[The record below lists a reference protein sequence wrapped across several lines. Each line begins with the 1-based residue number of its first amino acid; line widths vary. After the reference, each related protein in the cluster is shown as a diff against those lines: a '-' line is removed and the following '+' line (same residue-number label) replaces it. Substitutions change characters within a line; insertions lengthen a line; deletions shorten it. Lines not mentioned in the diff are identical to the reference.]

1 VFASTPS
8 KPAVNRAPPSFGQSL
23 TLQRRVIHALLIREM
38 LTRYGRS
45 NIGFLWMIIEPMLFT
60 LAITAIWTATR
71 DLHGSSL
78 PIVAFAVTG
87 YSAMMMWRNMPGRCI
102 GALTQNKS
110 LLFHR
115 PVRPIDVYI
124 ARVALEFMG
133 STAALLVLVA
143 AFWSIDWMTL
153 PEDVLKVIAGWA
165 MLGWFGLGL
174 ALLMGALSE
183 RFDLVEK
190 LWSPMSYLLF
200 PFSGAAFIADTLP
213 EGAREVLLFLPMLN
227 CVEFIRDGYFG
238 SSFTAHYDM
247 GYTAVFNLC
256 LSLLALSQVLGV
268 NVDTDFE

>member
-1 VFASTPS
+1 MDHARPPLS
-8 KPAVNRAPPSFGQSL
+8 KSL
-23 TLQRRVIHALLIREM
+23 ALQGRVIHALLIREM

-45 NIGFLWMIIEPMLFT
+45 NIGFLWMILEPMLFT

-102 GALTQNKS
+102 KALTQNKS

-115 PVRPIDVYI
+115 QVRPIDVYI
-124 ARVALEFMG
+124 ARIALEFVG
-133 STAALLVLVA
+133 STAALIVVVA
-143 AFWSIDWMTL
+143 AFWSIDWMAL
-153 PEDVLKVIAGWA
+153 PEDVLKVIGGWM
-165 MLGWFGLGL
+165 MLGWFGMGL
-174 ALLMGALSE
+174 ALLLGSLSE
-183 RFDLVEK
+183 RFDLLEK

-213 EGAREVLLFLPMLN
+213 EGAREILLYLPMLN
-227 CVEFIRDGYFG
+227 CVEYIRDGYFG
-238 SSFTAHYDM
+238 SDFTAHYDM
-247 GYTAVFNLC
+247 GYTAVFNLG
-256 LSLLALSQVLGV
+256 LSLLALSQVLVV

>member
-1 VFASTPS
+1 MPNSEPS
-8 KPAVNRAPPSFGQSL
+8 GRAPSAL
-23 TLQRRVIHALLIREM
+23 REAITLQARVVNALLVREM

-45 NIGFLWMIIEPMLFT
+45 NIGFLWMILEPTLFT

-71 DLHGSSL
+71 DVHGSSL

-102 GALTQNKS
+102 NALTQNKS

-115 PVRPIDVYI
+115 QVRPIDVYF
-124 ARVALEFMG
+124 ARIALEFFG
-133 STAALLVLVA
+133 STAALIVLVM
-143 AFWSIDWMTL
+143 AFWSINWMAL
-153 PEDVLKVIAGWA
+153 PEDVLQVMGGWL

-174 ALLMGALSE
+174 AMLLGALSE
-183 RFDLVEK
+183 RYQLIEK
-190 LWSPMSYLLF
+190 LWSPLSYLLF

-213 EGAREVLLFLPMLN
+213 EDARDKLLYLPMLN

-238 SSFTAHYDM
+238 SEFTAHFDM

-256 LSLLALSQVLGV
+256 LTLVALSQVLT
-268 NVDTDFE
+268 VDVGTDFE

>member
-1 VFASTPS
+1 MEQGASSFA
-8 KPAVNRAPPSFGQSL
+8 VSL
-23 TLQRRVIHALLIREM
+23 ALQGRVIHALLIREM

-102 GALTQNKS
+102 NALTQNKS

-115 PVRPIDVYI
+115 QVRPIDVYI
-124 ARVALEFMG
+124 ARVLLEFVG
-133 STAALLVLVA
+133 STAALIVLIS
-143 AFWSIDWMTL
+143 AFWAIDWMAL

-165 MLGWFGLGL
+165 MLGWFGFAL

-183 RFDLVEK
+183 RFDLIEK

-213 EGAREVLLFLPMLN
+213 QSAREVLLYLPMLN
-227 CVEFIRDGYFG
+227 CTEFIREGYFG
-238 SSFTAHYDM
+238 SSFVAHYDM

-256 LSLLALSQVLGV
+256 LTLLALAQVMRV
-268 NVDTDFE
+268 NVDADFE